1 MCASEL
7 EALPRTHHCGTFP
20 LTGTSGSGS
29 IGTCCGSFF
38 GFCSDVHT
46 CHTPASDGWSGEKNP
61 GGLRGGVKKKNIR
74 NVISAHMKQT
84 CFHLTRLLRHKGK
97 YSLRKFIKIEIK
109 QSKVY
114 ILLLIKLAV
123 QQPVSEIKLSSPHCI
138 KTIIMGK
145 AALCSQSNTTS
156 FLLFTQP

>member
-1 MCASEL
+1 MGTCLFNLPWQQHNCATLLSSLCLQVTSKMDMWMCASEL

-84 CFHLTRLLRHKGK
+84 CFHLTRLLRHKVK
-97 YSLRKFIKIEIK
+97 YSLRKFIKI
-109 QSKVY
+109 
-114 ILLLIKLAV
+114 
-123 QQPVSEIKLSSPHCI
+123 
-138 KTIIMGK
+138 
-145 AALCSQSNTTS
+145 
-156 FLLFTQP
+156 